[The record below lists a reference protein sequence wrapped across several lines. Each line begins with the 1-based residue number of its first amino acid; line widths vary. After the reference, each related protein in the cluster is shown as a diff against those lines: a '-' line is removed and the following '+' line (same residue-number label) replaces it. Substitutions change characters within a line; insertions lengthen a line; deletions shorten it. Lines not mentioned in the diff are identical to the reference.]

1 MSRNL
6 IAALAALVVVAIL
19 ADACLFTVAQTEQA
33 LITQLGQ
40 PVRVIEQPG
49 LHVKLPLVQTAIY
62 FDRRLLDYEVP
73 PEEVILGDQRRL
85 IVDSFARFR
94 IVDPLRYYQAV
105 GIGEEGIQAR
115 LNSVVS
121 SSLRRVLGN
130 EQLLNVLS
138 SQRGRI
144 MGLIRDQSN
153 TEMRGFGVTV
163 EDVRIRR
170 ADLPEENTQA
180 VLARMQSERERVAKQ
195 ARAEG
200 AEASARIRANAER
213 ERTVLLAEAKAS
225 ADRLRGEGEAK
236 SIATYADAVSRDPGF
251 FQTWRTLQAYRE
263 AFAAG
268 TSRLVLTPGDAF
280 LKLLSEPPRPG
291 DGDTAQA
298 APPAAPAQ
306 ADAKP

>member
-1 MSRNL
+1 MKRGP
-6 IAALAALVVVAIL
+6 IVALAAAVVVLVL
-19 ADACLFTVAQTEQA
+19 ADACLFTVSQTQQA
-33 LITQLGQ
+33 LVVQLGQ
-40 PVRVIEQPG
+40 PVRVIVQPG
-49 LHVKLPLVQTAIY
+49 LHAKLPLVQNVID

-73 PEEVILGDQRRL
+73 SEEVILGDQRRL

-94 IVDPLRYYQAV
+94 ITDPLRYYQAV
-105 GIGEEGIQAR
+105 GVTEEGIQAR

-121 SSLRRVLGN
+121 SALRRVLGN

-153 TEMRGFGVTV
+153 AEMRGFGVTV

-180 VLARMQSERERVAKQ
+180 VLSRMQSERERVAKQ

-200 AEASARIRANAER
+200 AEAAARIKANAER
-213 ERTVLLAEAKAS
+213 DRTVLLAEARAT
-225 ADRLRGEGEAK
+225 ADKLRGEGEAR

-251 FQTWRTLQAYRE
+251 FKTWRTLQAYRD

-268 TSRLVLTPGDAF
+268 TSRLVLTPGDDF
-280 LKLLSEPPRPG
+280 LKLLGQAPRTSDQASSPPQP
-291 DGDTAQA
+291 
-298 APPAAPAQ
+298 
-306 ADAKP
+306 

>member
-1 MSRNL
+1 MSR
-6 IAALAALVVVAIL
+6 AVVMALAAVIVFVLVASTS
-19 ADACLFTVAQTEQA
+19 LFTVSQTEQA
-33 LITQLGQ
+33 LVTQLGQ
-40 PVRVIEQPG
+40 PVRVIQQPG
-49 LHVKLPLVQTAIY
+49 LHAKLPLVQTVIF

-85 IVDSFARFR
+85 IVDSFTRFR

-105 GIGEEGIQAR
+105 GVGEEGIRAR

-121 SSLRRVLGN
+121 SALRRVLGN

-138 SQRGRI
+138 SERGRI

-200 AEASARIRANAER
+200 AEASARIKADADR
-213 ERTVLLAEAKAS
+213 ERTVLLAEARAT

-236 SIATYADAVSRDPGF
+236 SIATYADAVQRDPGF

-268 TSRLVLTPGDAF
+268 TSRLVLTPGDEF
-280 LKLLSEPPRPG
+280 LKLLSEAPHPG
-291 DGDTAQA
+291 DNV
-298 APPAAPAQ
+298 APASVP
-306 ADAKP
+306 KPSP